1 MEKLEMTEGTIS
13 SQLHSCRELTIMC
26 AKQMWVSGGTCQMAT
41 TQHRC
46 MTSAMQDKPNSAST
60 MATTIRW
67 CLVPT
72 NCFQRKFRQKILY
85 LKGTPGKTNCWLH
98 KLPAVLGPMAQAQ
111 RDSCAG
117 VQYLLSSSAGS
128 SFCEFLFGTYFFHYF
143 SFPPASL

>member
-1 MEKLEMTEGTIS
+1 MQGPKNPSSFFRPEAFGNTCFLVLRVDGKILDMTEGTIS

-26 AKQMWVSGGTCQMAT
+26 AKQMWASGGTCQMAT

-72 NCFQRKFRQKILY
+72 LFSKECRQNILY
-85 LKGTPGKTNCWLH
+85 LKGTPGKN
-98 KLPAVLGPMAQAQ
+98 KLLAAQAT
-111 RDSCAG
+111 RSPWPNGRGA
-117 VQYLLSSSAGS
+117 
-128 SFCEFLFGTYFFHYF
+128 T
-143 SFPPASL
+143 

>member
-1 MEKLEMTEGTIS
+1 MTEGTIS

-26 AKQMWVSGGTCQMAT
+26 AKQMWASGGTCQMAT

-72 NCFQRKFRQKILY
+72 LFSKEFRQNILY
-85 LKGTPGKTNCWLH
+85 LKGTPGKNNCWLH

-128 SFCEFLFGTYFFHYF
+128 SFCEFLFGTDYFHYF